1 MANLVINKSL
11 MNSQR
16 VIKSSA
22 AITPTKIPSLFDAAR
37 FLAQASMN
45 ANRAQIVS
53 CKSLG
58 LQLDF
63 KFNQDGFDASAWH
76 KLLSAPDT
84 LRQRIVLALSE
95 IVVVSIDG
103 LDAY

>member
-1 MANLVINKSL
+1 MG
-11 MNSQR
+11 
-16 VIKSSA
+16 
-22 AITPTKIPSLFDAAR
+22 
-37 FLAQASMN
+37 

-53 CKSLG
+53 CQKLG
-58 LQLDF
+58 FAAWLKQQFFIPVQNSHYAWIASRRDPETGKPFTHIDF
-63 KFNQDGFDASAWH
+63 KFNQDGFDASAWR
-76 KLLSAPDT
+76 KLLYAPDT